1 MLVEDH
7 LRPAAIKAGVSLA
20 PGTRFGFHNLRHS
33 LATFLVNAGTDAKTV
48 QTLLRHADV
57 STTLQTL
64 LRHADV
70 STTLQLYVQGSA
82 EKGLLAQESMLDA
95 IGLPLPGRVN

>member
-57 STTLQTL
+57 STTLQ
-64 LRHADV
+64 
-70 STTLQLYVQGSA
+70 LYVQGSA